1 MTTQMINGATAAS
14 TPPMPGL
21 RTPGLT
27 AAVVPH
33 YVQPQV
39 PKVELAPVPSSTV
52 QFDRGSL
59 EKSLKEAIQFLNK
72 QMSSKN
78 DITGDKI
85 QTKGVLSKEGEAR
98 FEIIFRKITDAE
110 RYQFIR
116 KVMLEEPVYNE
127 LQLQGYYVTDPKT
140 EKEFDDVIDKYIKTW
155 VK

>member
-1 MTTQMINGATAAS
+1 
-14 TPPMPGL
+14 
-21 RTPGLT
+21 
-27 AAVVPH
+27 
-33 YVQPQV
+33 
-39 PKVELAPVPSSTV
+39 
-52 QFDRGSL
+52 
-59 EKSLKEAIQFLNK
+59 
-72 QMSSKN
+72 MSSKN

-98 FEIIFRKITDAE
+98 FEAIFRKITDAE